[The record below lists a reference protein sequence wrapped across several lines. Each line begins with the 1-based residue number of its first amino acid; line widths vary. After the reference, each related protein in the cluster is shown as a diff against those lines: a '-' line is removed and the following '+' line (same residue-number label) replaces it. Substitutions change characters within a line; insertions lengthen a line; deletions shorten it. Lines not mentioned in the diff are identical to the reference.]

1 MIKVVIDMIVITIII
16 EIEVLP
22 ILGAKIEMII
32 AVTIVVILEM
42 KIEGKFINLIY
53 L

>member
-1 MIKVVIDMIVITIII
+1 MIVITIIT
-16 EIEVLP
+16 EIEVPP
-22 ILGAKIEMII
+22 ILEAKIEMIT
-32 AVTIVVILEM
+32 AVTIVMILEM